1 MQLSTADPTTAVTGA
16 PSGAGDA
23 ARVPGGPDA
32 TPRAA
37 DRPAAAA
44 AEGFR
49 AALDG
54 YRRRFD
60 AELAAWIEGKRT
72 AWAVEL
78 PGAEELPE
86 AVAALAA
93 GGGKRLRPALV
104 ESAWRLS
111 TPAADEP
118 PPPAEPPL
126 GVRALA
132 AAVELLH
139 TYLLIHDDIMD
150 HAPTRRGEP
159 SAWAAFAARHR
170 QRGWR
175 GEADDFGVTAAILAG
190 DLAHAWANERF
201 AEACSALPPDAGGA
215 RRRAAL
221 AAAFAG
227 TAEEVIGGQYLE
239 IALGLRGEGTAM
251 ELARVLRMKSGR
263 YTVERPLELGA
274 LYAGTPPGRARAL
287 ARYGRAVGEA
297 FQLHDDVLGTFGEAE
312 EVGKP
317 VGGDLAEGKLTFL
330 VFHALR
336 HAGPERAG
344 RLRRGLGRADL
355 EAAEVEEMRATIR
368 DSGALARVRGMIDE
382 RLAAARQSL
391 AEIAAP
397 AAGDAEDAGAA
408 GPPADPAALAFLAGL
423 VDYVAERRS

>member
-1 MQLSTADPTTAVTGA
+1 MDLSPADSTTAVLAAPASTGGARIDGA
-16 PSGAGDA
+16 PSAG
-23 ARVPGGPDA
+23 
-32 TPRAA
+32 AA
-37 DRPAAAA
+37 DPAGAPSADGGA
-44 AEGFR
+44 AERFR
-49 AALDG
+49 TALDG
-54 YRRRFD
+54 VRRRFD
-60 AELAAWIEGKRT
+60 TELAGWIAGKRA
-72 AWAVEL
+72 AWAAEL

-104 ESAWRLS
+104 ETAWRLS
-111 TPAADEP
+111 APADAA
-118 PPPAEPPL
+118 AEPPA

-170 QRGWR
+170 ERGWR
-175 GEADDFGVTAAILAG
+175 GDPHDFGVTAAILAG
-190 DLAHAWANERF
+190 DLAHTWAHERLH
-201 AEACSALPPDAGGA
+201 EACRELPSGAGGA

-227 TAEEVIGGQYLE
+227 AAEEVLGGQYLE
-239 IALGLRGEGTAM
+239 IGLGVRAEGTAE

-263 YTVERPLELGA
+263 YTMERPLELGA
-274 LYAGTPPGRARAL
+274 IYAGTPPRRARAL

-297 FQLHDDVLGTFGEAE
+297 FQLHDDVLGTFGEAD

-336 HAGPERAG
+336 EGEPERAE
-344 RLRRGLGRADL
+344 RLRRGLGRPDL
-355 EAAEVEEMRATIR
+355 DPAEAEELRATIR

-382 RLAAARQSL
+382 RLAAARSAF
-391 AEIAAP
+391 AELGEP
-397 AAGDAEDAGAA
+397 EDGE
-408 GPPADPAALAFLAGL
+408 PPADREALAFLGGL
-423 VDYVAERRS
+423 VDYVAERRT

>member
-1 MQLSTADPTTAVTGA
+1 MDLSTADLSTAVIAA
-16 PSGAGDA
+16 PSGAPGAPRPGA
-23 ARVPGGPDA
+23 AG
-32 TPRAA
+32 
-37 DRPAAAA
+37 AAAA
-44 AEGFR
+44 AGPAAAPADRFR

-60 AELAAWIEGKRT
+60 AELAAWIGGRRA
-72 AWAVEL
+72 AWAAEL
-78 PGAEELPE
+78 PGAEELPD

-93 GGGKRLRPALV
+93 SGGKRLRPALV
-104 ESAWRLS
+104 ETAWRL
-111 TPAADEP
+111 AAPGDA
-118 PPPAEPPL
+118 PAEPPE

-139 TYLLIHDDIMD
+139 AYLLIHDDIMD

-159 SAWAAFAARHR
+159 SAWAAFAERHR
-170 QRGWR
+170 DRGWG
-175 GEADDFGVTAAILAG
+175 GEPHDFGVTAAILAG
-190 DLAHAWANERF
+190 DLAHTWAHERF
-201 AEACSALPPDAGGA
+201 QEACRSLPADAEGA

-221 AAAFAG
+221 AAVFAG
-227 TAEEVIGGQYLE
+227 AAEEVLGGQYLE
-239 IALGLRGEGTAM
+239 IGLGLRGEGTAE

-274 LYAGTPPGRARAL
+274 VYAGCAPRPSRAL

-336 HAGPERAG
+336 QAEPERAA

-355 EAAEVEEMRATIR
+355 DRAEVEELRSTIR

-382 RLAAARQSL
+382 RLVAARQALGEL
-391 AEIAAP
+391 AEP
-397 AAGDAEDAGAA
+397 A
-408 GPPADPAALAFLAGL
+408 GPQARPPDPGALAFLAGL
-423 VDYVAERRS
+423 VDYVAERRT